1 MMRKKICMLGA
12 FAVGKTSLVERFVK
26 SIFNE
31 RYQTSLG
38 VKIDKKSLVIDEQ
51 SLELILWDLA
61 GVDEFVSL
69 RLPYLRG
76 AAGLLLVVDG
86 TRPETL
92 DTALVLQEQ
101 TIAEIG
107 EIPFALLINKA
118 DRAEGWHIDPRD
130 IDRLV
135 TRGWT
140 VLETSAKTGH
150 GVEEAFVTLGKEMLE
165 TRGR

>member
-38 VKIDKKSLVIDEQ
+38 VKIDKKSLVIDDRE
-51 SLELILWDLA
+51 LELILWDLA

-69 RLPYLRG
+69 RLSYLRG

-92 DTALVLQEQ
+92 DTALDLREKA
-101 TIAEIG
+101 IAEIG
-107 EIPFALLINKA
+107 EVPFALLINKA
-118 DRAEGWHIDPRD
+118 DLVEAWHIDPRD
-130 IDRLV
+130 TDRLV
-135 TRGWT
+135 ARGWT
-140 VLETSAKTGH
+140 VLETSAKTGR
-150 GVEEAFVTLGKEMLE
+150 GVEEAFIALGKEMLDE
-165 TRGR
+165 

>member
-1 MMRKKICMLGA
+1 MIRKKICMLGA

-26 SIFNE
+26 SLFNA

-38 VKIDKKSLVIDEQ
+38 VKIDKKLLAIDDKL
-51 SLELILWDLA
+51 LELILWDLA
-61 GVDEFVSL
+61 GEDEFVSL

-92 DTALVLQEQ
+92 DTALALRDKA
-101 TIAEIG
+101 IAEIG
-107 EIPFALLINKA
+107 EVPFALLINKA
-118 DRAEGWHIDPRD
+118 DQTEGWHIDPRD

-135 TRGWT
+135 ARGWT
-140 VLETSAKTGH
+140 VLETSAKTGR

-165 TRGR
+165 

>member
-38 VKIDKKSLVIDEQ
+38 VKIDKKSLVIDDQ
-51 SLELILWDLA
+51 PLELILWDLA
-61 GVDEFVSL
+61 GEDEFVSL

-76 AAGLLLVVDG
+76 ASGLLLVVDG

-92 DTALVLQEQ
+92 NTAVALHERAVG
-101 TIAEIG
+101 EIG
-107 EIPFALLINKA
+107 EVPFALLINKA
-118 DRAEGWHIDPRD
+118 DLADGWHIDSRD

-150 GVEEAFVTLGKEMLE
+150 GVEEAFATLGKEMLE
-165 TRGR
+165 G

>member
-1 MMRKKICMLGA
+1 MRKKVCLLGA

-26 SIFNE
+26 SLFNA

-38 VKIDKKSLVIDEQ
+38 VKIDKKSLVIDDQ
-51 SLELILWDLA
+51 PLELILWDLA
-61 GVDEFVSL
+61 GEDEFVSL

-92 DTALVLQEQ
+92 DTALMLHEKALDEV
-101 TIAEIG
+101 G
-107 EIPFALLINKA
+107 EVPFVLLINKA
-118 DRAEGWHIDPRD
+118 DLAESWHIDPRD

-135 TRGWT
+135 ARGWS

-150 GVEEAFVTLGKEMLE
+150 GVEEAFVTLGKEMLGAE
-165 TRGR
+165 